1 MYEGK
6 NPKALLSIS
15 LITEAFI
22 REMHHKK
29 YEEINV
35 KDLCKEADVSRQT
48 FYNIFRTKEHVLR
61 KCIDNIFDMI
71 LNQCA
76 DTVDAIASIH
86 IFVKTFYKNRDFMDL
101 LIRNHLEKNSLIDF
115 LVCRDRGDVMLP
127 LDFLIGS
134 WWHIGRCF
142 LLGDR
147 TYQCL
152 CGFFTSERTVSVLFN
167 LCIYLIYI
175 STTGYSI

>member
-76 DTVDAIASIH
+76 DTVDAIESIH

-101 LIRNHLEKNSLIDF
+101 LIRNHLEKILTEEFVFAISGLSESMENSQREHLDYQLAFYAGGLTQILIHWMKDEERVSSDE
-115 LVCRDRGDVMLP
+115 LIHILANSIQLP
-127 LDFLIGS
+127 YF
-134 WWHIGRCF
+134 
-142 LLGDR
+142 
-147 TYQCL
+147 
-152 CGFFTSERTVSVLFN
+152 
-167 LCIYLIYI
+167 
-175 STTGYSI
+175 

>member
-6 NPKALLSIS
+6 NPKALLSIR

-48 FYNIFRTKEHVLR
+48 FYNIFHTKEDVLP
-61 KCIDNIFDMI
+61 KCIDNIFNTI
-71 LNQCA
+71 LNQHS
-76 DTVDAIASIH
+76 DTVDAIESIH

-101 LIRNHLEKNSLIDF
+101 LIRNHLEKILTEEFVFAISGLSKSMESSQRGHLDYQLAFYAGGLTQILIHWMKDEERVSSDELIDI
-115 LVCRDRGDVMLP
+115 LANSIQLP
-127 LDFLIGS
+127 YF
-134 WWHIGRCF
+134 
-142 LLGDR
+142 
-147 TYQCL
+147 
-152 CGFFTSERTVSVLFN
+152 
-167 LCIYLIYI
+167 
-175 STTGYSI
+175 

>member
-48 FYNIFRTKEHVLR
+48 FYNIFRTKEDVLR

-71 LNQCA
+71 LNQRA
-76 DTVDAIASIH
+76 DTVDAIESIH
-86 IFVKTFYKNRDFMDL
+86 IFVKTFYENRDFMDL
-101 LIRNHLEKNSLIDF
+101 LIRNF
-115 LVCRDRGDVMLP
+115 DRG
-127 LDFLIGS
+127 I
-134 WWHIGRCF
+134 CF
-142 LLGDR
+142 CYFRVIKKYGK
-147 TYQCL
+147 
-152 CGFFTSERTVSVLFN
+152 FSERAFGLSTCVLCRRFDSDTHS
-167 LCIYLIYI
+167 LDE
-175 STTGYSI
+175 G

>member
-1 MYEGK
+1 MYKGK

-48 FYNIFRTKEHVLR
+48 FYNIFRTKEDVLR

-71 LNQCA
+71 LNQRA
-76 DTVDAIASIH
+76 DTVDAVESIH
-86 IFVKTFYKNRDFMDL
+86 IFVKIFYENRDFMDL
-101 LIRNHLEKNSLIDF
+101 LIRNHLEKILTEEFVFAISGLSKSMENSQREHLDYQLAFYAGGLTQILIHWMKDEERVSSDELIDI
-115 LVCRDRGDVMLP
+115 LAHSIQLP
-127 LDFLIGS
+127 YF
-134 WWHIGRCF
+134 
-142 LLGDR
+142 
-147 TYQCL
+147 
-152 CGFFTSERTVSVLFN
+152 
-167 LCIYLIYI
+167 
-175 STTGYSI
+175 

>member
-76 DTVDAIASIH
+76 DTVDAIESIH

-101 LIRNHLEKNSLIDF
+101 LIRNHLEKILTEEFVFAISRLSESMENSQREHLDYQLAFYAGGLTQILIHWMKDEERVSSDE
-115 LVCRDRGDVMLP
+115 LIHILANSIQLP
-127 LDFLIGS
+127 YF
-134 WWHIGRCF
+134 
-142 LLGDR
+142 
-147 TYQCL
+147 
-152 CGFFTSERTVSVLFN
+152 
-167 LCIYLIYI
+167 
-175 STTGYSI
+175 

>member
-71 LNQCA
+71 LNQRA
-76 DTVDAIASIH
+76 DTVDAIESIH

-101 LIRNHLEKNSLIDF
+101 LIRNHLEKILTEEFVFAISGLSESMENSQREHLDYQLAFYAGGLTQILIHWMKDEERVSSDE
-115 LVCRDRGDVMLP
+115 LIHILANSIQLP
-127 LDFLIGS
+127 YF
-134 WWHIGRCF
+134 
-142 LLGDR
+142 
-147 TYQCL
+147 
-152 CGFFTSERTVSVLFN
+152 
-167 LCIYLIYI
+167 
-175 STTGYSI
+175 